1 MLWEVK
7 GWTPYRLS
15 HQSRGSVTGWERL
28 VSWTQQR
35 EKAEGEDITEAPPP
49 KTYFSH
55 DVRSRLVVKEGSRIL
70 QKPQLNR
77 QDDLRMRW
85 LRLVMAGRA
94 ETVSKD
100 NRVECAR

>member
-1 MLWEVK
+1 MQA
-7 GWTPYRLS
+7 S
-15 HQSRGSVTGWERL
+15 
-28 VSWTQQR
+28 
-35 EKAEGEDITEAPPP
+35 PP
-49 KTYFSH
+49 KPYFSH

-94 ETVSKD
+94 GTVLKD